1 MEKLVPFGYSS
12 PSQNPNPTAS
22 LPWSDMFR
30 SASLRRPSDSL
41 PPTRPSSPR
50 HQRNPNPNS
59 SSSNPDETLT
69 LDPHARLALYV
80 AMAHA
85 GLALSLLLLY
95 GLYRLLHSY
104 LRPLQWA
111 LLCSIPLRQIQ
122 TLLVD
127 FWSKPLSLGLLPTL
141 LALPSA
147 ALRSSSQ
154 TLSDLRSLLFIRHLR
169 NKTSA
174 VASPAAGSGDGGGGF
189 PRLMRWLASF
199 SLFLFLYE
207 RLGVA
212 TTAAVLLP
220 AFFLAG
226 PTASVASLAATKSSI
241 RGHRGALLTSA
252 LLSRLK
258 TIVAVALMAGMLLGL
273 LSGAAFF
280 SYKIGMEGKDAVIS
294 LKSHVESSN
303 YAERIG
309 FKNWIEENNVP
320 ELVDQYSA
328 KVYETVWDQLDRLA
342 EQYNLTEFA
351 NGLRHFLVTRKPSV
365 AAAGVV
371 DSPPGAPPTTAVVGP
386 SPHPYTVK
394 LQALSARVKRREW
407 AEIYNE
413 LDLIVKDLLV
423 TRVDLVEKAKEFAF
437 QGIEVSKS
445 VLASS
450 TTVLGGSASLVLT
463 VVLAIVSGAAE
474 VFNFVSQ
481 LMVFLWV
488 LYYLIT
494 SESGGATEQV
504 VGLLPISKALRDR
517 CIEVINHA
525 ISSVLLATAKI
536 AIFQAC
542 LTWLLFRFFSV
553 HFVYMSTVLAFIGP
567 LLPIL
572 PLWVSS
578 IPAAAQLFI
587 EGRYFWAVGLTAIHL
602 VLMQYGILVIQ
613 EDIPAHSAYLT
624 GLSILGGV
632 TLFPNALEGAIMG
645 PLIMTLVIALKNL
658 YAEFVLGD
666 AEESSG

>member
-1 MEKLVPFGYSS
+1 
-12 PSQNPNPTAS
+12 
-22 LPWSDMFR
+22 
-30 SASLRRPSDSL
+30 
-41 PPTRPSSPR
+41 
-50 HQRNPNPNS
+50 
-59 SSSNPDETLT
+59 
-69 LDPHARLALYV
+69 
-80 AMAHA
+80 
-85 GLALSLLLLY
+85 
-95 GLYRLLHSY
+95 
-104 LRPLQWA
+104 
-111 LLCSIPLRQIQ
+111 
-122 TLLVD
+122 
-127 FWSKPLSLGLLPTL
+127 
-141 LALPSA
+141 
-147 ALRSSSQ
+147 
-154 TLSDLRSLLFIRHLR
+154 
-169 NKTSA
+169 
-174 VASPAAGSGDGGGGF
+174 
-189 PRLMRWLASF
+189 MRWLASF

-294 LKSHVESSN
+294 LKSHVEQQLCGKDRVQ
-303 YAERIG
+303 E
-309 FKNWIEENNVP
+309 
-320 ELVDQYSA
+320 
-328 KVYETVWDQLDRLA
+328 LDRG
-342 EQYNLTEFA
+342 EQCAGVGRPVLGQ
-351 NGLRHFLVTRKPSV
+351 GLRDGLGPGGPSCRTV
-365 AAAGVV
+365 QSHGIRERPPPFPCHEKAVGGGRRSGRFA
-371 DSPPGAPPTTAVVGP
+371 PGAPPTTAVVGP

-632 TLFPNALEGAIMG
+632 TLFPNALEGAIG
-645 PLIMTLVIALKNL
+645 SFDNDTR
-658 YAEFVLGD
+658 D
-666 AEESSG
+666 CSQESICGVCSG